1 MPGEAGVLCAR
12 PAGLL
17 KSSYA
22 ADGMITKVTTQSLC
36 REAALSALRA
46 FPGGLHV
53 GGGVTPENAGQYLD
67 AGASHVIVT
76 SYVFRNGRL
85 EQDRLNS
92 LVPAILS
99 CCGKC

>member
-1 MPGEAGVLCAR
+1 MAASCALPDPKR
-12 PAGLL
+12 RQRLR
-17 KSSYA
+17 
-22 ADGMITKVTTQSLC
+22 

-46 FPGGLHV
+46 FQGGLHV

-85 EQDRLNS
+85 EEDRLNA
-92 LVPAILS
+92 LVCMPLPLPRHAIEHP
-99 CCGKC
+99 